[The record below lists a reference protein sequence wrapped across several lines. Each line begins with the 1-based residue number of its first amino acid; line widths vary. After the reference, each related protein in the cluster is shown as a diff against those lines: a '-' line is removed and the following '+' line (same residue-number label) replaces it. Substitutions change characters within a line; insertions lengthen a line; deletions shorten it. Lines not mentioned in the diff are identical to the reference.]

1 MADSGAI
8 ITLTT
13 DFGTRD
19 WYVAAM
25 KGVILSINPDA
36 QVVDLTH
43 DIESHNV
50 LECALFLRGSTRY
63 FPSGSIHVVVVDP
76 GVGTGRR
83 PLCVKTA
90 DCYYFAP
97 DNGVLSL
104 VVPGEEPLSAV
115 AIENAVYVRST
126 VSATFHGRD
135 VFAPAAAHLS
145 LGVHITELG
154 PEVDDIA
161 RLEIPLPAKVDGGVV
176 AAEVI
181 HIDRFGNVITNLD
194 RTSWEELTG
203 SHDDAG
209 AEVVCGS
216 VTLAP
221 ISKTYGDVPSGE
233 PLALWGSS
241 GLLEISVNQGDAAK
255 KTGAKLGDKVKIRV
269 GER

>member
-1 MADSGAI
+1 MADNGAI

-50 LECALFLRGSTRY
+50 LECALFLRGSTGY

-90 DCYYFAP
+90 DGYYFAP

-104 VVPGEEPLSAV
+104 VVPGEKQLNAV
-115 AIENAVYVRST
+115 AIENAVYLRST
-126 VSATFHGRD
+126 ISATFHGRD
-135 VFAPAAAHLS
+135 VFAPAAAHVS
-145 LGVHITELG
+145 LGVHITDLG

-161 RLEIPLPAKVDGGVV
+161 RLDIPLPESVDAGVV
-176 AAEVI
+176 EAEVI

-194 RTSWEELTG
+194 RMAWEDLTG
-203 SHDDAG
+203 AHDDVG

-216 VTLAP
+216 VTLTP
-221 ISKTYGDVPSGE
+221 ISKTYGDVPSGA

-255 KTGAKLGDKVKIRV
+255 KTGAKVGDRIKIRV